1 MNKKFLSAVLFGAL
15 MVSSTGTFVS
25 CKDYDDDIEN
35 LQDQINTVVKDLADL
50 KSQIGDKGVTSV
62 SFDEATGVLT
72 VVDGTGT
79 KTYTIKTQAPDV
91 EEVNIK
97 IDGKNLVVNG
107 TVIGEVGDKVTMD
120 GGQLYVNGT
129 ATGLKVGE
137 YAILDNQNAG
147 TVTITLPDA
156 NGKLQTVELMK
167 ASASLSSVQFEG
179 QDPVTFGG
187 FTTGAILWQKSLKAN
202 PNWEGSKGAVTKG
215 QLLIGQISTIDVQV
229 TPASYELDGQALT
242 LTDSKGNVAPVI
254 ITAVPNNRLMT
265 RAASA
270 NGSWT
275 LYAEIDQTKVN
286 TANIKEVFDYDKNI
300 TTPLG
305 YALCVNGNP
314 YTAYDIAVDT
324 DIYES
329 TSTQYIQVST
339 SVSGVKTLNFIDN
352 NGRVKDAKN
361 DKLSVG
367 TTNFYIN
374 EPALYDFYL
383 TFEDTNKSLAEQY
396 GIKITEDGRGIIVPA
411 GAEGVQIT
419 ATVHTMGINGYVLP
433 STEGGTT
440 LNRFTLNIAGSEVA
454 TQTLPETK
462 HVISANNPLAAIT
475 VNFGDVFAQFPA
487 AAREAVRQNN
497 AYLAVEGDDT
507 KDGFFIS
514 TTTSSVVSSNDNII
528 DEITTSSSSNG
539 TRGLVLQKADGS
551 AWIYGADDMLDLK
564 KMKLNVTAATL
575 NPEATPGKYTL
586 TFKAIENNGGS
597 AVSGN
602 ELIKVTVPVE
612 ISTPAF
618 TDLFNYTGNWND
630 AKNEYTTKLSI
641 NSNLQPALLLGGAFT
656 QKATGALDSRIQLL
670 YNLIGNDSPFT
681 SGTEVVTDGVKYIQ
695 TTTDQLMELKKSVIY
710 NNVSAPTALKN
721 SELKVKAYYDLF
733 NNTSSVT
740 SSSTFD
746 ELREAFAVTSGD
758 ITVKLQRALE
768 GITAA
773 YYVDGVATTN
783 VQLLTGNEILAGS
796 GKIGDDAEGLIISL
810 DGKTVNV
817 AYSNWNEVSGTSGSF
832 ASAPATPELAGYK
845 LQALFNSR
853 ATAVGE
859 IGVKFTDEFNGLNYK
874 WGVCDLND
882 GVETENV
889 IVDNW
894 STNLGST
901 NVVIEFNDATG
912 MTYKMNPITLIKAN
926 N

>member
-1 MNKKFLSAVLFGAL
+1 MNKKFLSAILFGAL
-15 MVSSTGTFVS
+15 MVTSTGTFVS
-25 CKDYDDDIEN
+25 CKDYDDDIDN
-35 LQDQINTVVKDLADL
+35 LQEQINTVVKDLADL

-62 SFDEATGVLT
+62 TFDEATGVLT

-79 KTYTIKTQAPDV
+79 KTYTIKTTAPEV
-91 EEVNIK
+91 EEVDIK

-156 NGKLQTVELMK
+156 NGQLQTVELMK
-167 ASASLSSVQFEG
+167 ASASLSSVQFEDVEQAAFVG
-179 QDPVTFGG
+179 FGG
-187 FTTGAILWQKSLKAN
+187 PNILWAKSSKAN
-202 PNWEGSKGAVTKG
+202 PDWKGSKGAVTKN

-229 TPASYELDGQALT
+229 TPASYELDGQTLT

-254 ITAVPNNRLMT
+254 ITAVPNNRLMPLSRT
-265 RAASA
+265 ASA

-286 TANIKEVFDYDKNI
+286 TSNIKEAFDYEDNES
-300 TTPLG
+300 LG

-314 YTAYDIAVDT
+314 YTTYDISVETAGTATAANYIDVHNT
-324 DIYES
+324 
-329 TSTQYIQVST
+329 TSGHST
-339 SVSGVKTLNFIDN
+339 SVLSFIDN
-352 NGRVKDAKN
+352 NGREQDANEEKIPAG
-361 DKLSVG
+361 K
-367 TTNFYIN
+367 TTNFFIEN
-374 EPALYDFYL
+374 PELYDFYL
-383 TFEDTNKSLAEQY
+383 TFEKTNKSLAEQY
-396 GIKITEDGRGIIVPA
+396 GIEITEDGRGIIVPA

-419 ATVHTMGINGYVLP
+419 ATVHTMGINGYVAP
-433 STEGGTT
+433 STEAGSSITNE
-440 LNRFTLNIAGSEVA
+440 LTLNIEGSEVE
-454 TQTLPETK
+454 TQTLAETK
-462 HVISANNPLAAIT
+462 HVISAKDPLAAIT

-487 AAREAVRQNN
+487 AAREAVRQGN
-497 AYLAVEGDDT
+497 AYLVVEGDDT
-507 KDGFFIS
+507 KDGFFIIADA
-514 TTTSSVVSSNDNII
+514 DNII
-528 DEITTSSSSNG
+528 DDITSSASNIG
-539 TRGLVLQKADGS
+539 NNFIIELLKADEEE
-551 AWIYGADDMLDLK
+551 WEYGTDDMLDLK
-564 KMKLNVTAATL
+564 QMKLNVSTTTL

-586 TFKAIENNGGS
+586 TFKAIEDNGGS

-641 NSNLQPALLLGGAFT
+641 NSSLQPALLLGGAFA

-670 YNLIGNDSPFT
+670 YSLIGNDSPFT
-681 SGTEVVTDGVKYIQ
+681 AGTEVVTDGVKYIK

-710 NNVSAPTALKN
+710 NDETNPTALKN

-733 NNTSSVT
+733 NNTLT
-740 SSSTFD
+740 STTFD

-758 ITVKLQRALE
+758 ITVKLQRVLE

-773 YYVDGVATTN
+773 YYVNGVATTN
-783 VQLLTGNEILAGS
+783 VQLLTGQEILAGVFKNNAKDKGLFFS
-796 GKIGDDAEGLIISL
+796 FDGDDLSVKNSTWFE
-810 DGKTVNV
+810 K
-817 AYSNWNEVSGTSGSF
+817 SGTAAPF
-832 ASAPATPELAGYK
+832 TQSAIEPAPELAGYK
-845 LQALFNSR
+845 VLMKTPLVNTVAGQ
-853 ATAVGE
+853 VGE
-859 IGVKFTDEFNGLNYK
+859 IGVQFKDELNGLSYN
-874 WGVCDLND
+874 WGIFDPTD
-882 GVETENV
+882 GTMDTEN
-889 IVDNW
+889 IVVGGW
-894 STNLGST
+894 SGNLGST

-912 MTYKMNPITLIKAN
+912 MTYKMSPITLIKAN